1 MKSIPTDLIPAL
13 ENSTDILLD
22 EWTSELDFLEEELK
36 FFCKVMDNYR
46 QTGDVVVT
54 ETFEPLKLDIIA
66 LETQRNDLKAEL
78 EKRKNDVHHLKLNK
92 GPKGGQ
98 SRVKEYDNRLQSDF
112 YSLLRNM
119 RFLKEKFFRI
129 TEEL

>member
-1 MKSIPTDLIPAL
+1 MKSIPTGLVPAF
-13 ENSTDILLD
+13 ENSTDVLLD

-46 QTGDVVVT
+46 LNGDLVVT

-78 EKRKNDVHHLKLNK
+78 EKRKKDVRHLKQNK
-92 GPKGGQ
+92 DPKGGQ
-98 SRVKEYDNRLQSDF
+98 WRVKEYDNRLQSDF